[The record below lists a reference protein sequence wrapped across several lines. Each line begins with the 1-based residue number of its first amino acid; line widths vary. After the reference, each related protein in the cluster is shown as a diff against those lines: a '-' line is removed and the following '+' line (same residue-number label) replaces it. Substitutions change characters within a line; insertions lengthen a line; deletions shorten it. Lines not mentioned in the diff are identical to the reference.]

1 MTDVGAAMLL
11 RFVTAALVAVSV
23 AGCQDTQ
30 RPAPIYYGQ
39 TPAPSYAPPPA
50 QAYGQPAY
58 RPAPARA
65 PASISVAPVPPY
77 SAAVPGQ
84 SAPAPTGAGPRQIV
98 IKHGDTLYAIA
109 RRYQV
114 PVRGLID
121 ANHLE
126 PPYKLVAGRALTLP
140 QAAASEP
147 PPSVATAPAPPA
159 SAAAPV
165 APSEPANAS
174 PERKP
179 AQPTTAP
186 AEPPP
191 ESAAIPAS
199 PPSEPSASTPPSH
212 SETAALPPPPPR
224 GGRSFLWPVHGR
236 IIARFGVGANG
247 SQNDGID
254 IAAPEGTPVLAAEAG
269 VVAYS
274 GNELRGYGNLVLL
287 KHADGWMSAYG
298 HNAKLL
304 VKRGDR
310 VQRGQTIAHVGATGT
325 VSEPQLHF
333 ELRKGTHALDPLDY
347 LAPQAATSG

>member
-1 MTDVGAAMLL
+1 
-11 RFVTAALVAVSV
+11 VS
-23 AGCQDTQ
+23 AG
-30 RPAPIYYGQ
+30 
-39 TPAPSYAPPPA
+39 SE
-50 QAYGQPAY
+50 
-58 RPAPARA
+58 
-65 PASISVAPVPPY
+65 
-77 SAAVPGQ
+77 
-84 SAPAPTGAGPRQIV
+84 PRQIV
-98 IKHGDTLYAIA
+98 IEHGDTLYAIS

-126 PPYKLVAGRALTLP
+126 PPYKLIAGRALTLP
-140 QAAASEP
+140 QGAAPAP
-147 PPSVATAPAPPA
+147 PPSVAAASTAPA
-159 SAAAPV
+159 SAAAPTVPV
-165 APSEPANAS
+165 ASSEPPNAA

-191 ESAAIPAS
+191 ASAAVPAS
-199 PPSEPSASTPPSH
+199 PPSEPSASTPPSP

-247 SQNDGID
+247 GQNDGID

-269 VVAYS
+269 VVAYA

-310 VQRGQTIAHVGATGT
+310 VQRGQTIAHVGATGA